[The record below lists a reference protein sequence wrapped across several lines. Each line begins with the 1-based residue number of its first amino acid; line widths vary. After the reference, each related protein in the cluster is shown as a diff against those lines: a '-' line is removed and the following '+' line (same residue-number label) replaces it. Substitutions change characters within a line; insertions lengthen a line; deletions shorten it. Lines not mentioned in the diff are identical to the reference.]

1 MSKIDYKYLPIST
14 TAETLPLDSPEFE
27 KIKQAYVEDVLTVM
41 SGGSYDLQKQAI
53 SLQKITMFFASGK
66 TRNRY
71 VVLLLEPTS
80 DPDRPHV
87 PSPHLIVSIL
97 TAYELAGKMKITYVD
112 MTEES
117 ICLCN
122 QYESDMHLN

>member
-1 MSKIDYKYLPIST
+1 MNKLNYKYFPIST

-27 KIKQAYVEDVLTVM
+27 KIKKAYVEDVLPMMDGV
-41 SGGSYDLQKQAI
+41 GYDIQKQAI
-53 SLQKITMFFASGK
+53 SLQKITMFFENGK

-80 DPDRPHV
+80 EPNKPNV
-87 PSPHLIVSIL
+87 ESPHLIVSIL
-97 TAYELAGKMKITYVD
+97 TAFELAGKMKITLVD
-112 MTEES
+112 MTDES

-122 QYESDMHLN
+122 QYESDIHLN